1 MHRPAAQLL
10 LSSLRQPP
18 RVTLHAADTTSS
30 ARYLLRRISRSDFR
44 ASIRNCCVQAVAR
57 TCANWAR
64 RTPPSLNFLGYFTI
78 VKLSDR
84 GVERKP
90 AEVAVIVRV

>member
-1 MHRPAAQLL
+1 MD
-10 LSSLRQPP
+10 
-18 RVTLHAADTTSS
+18 VADGV
-30 ARYLLRRISRSDFR
+30 APGWEANAHPVRSDFR

-57 TCANWAR
+57 TCADWAR